1 MPPIPPA
8 RAPRP
13 CAREQARDREQPR
26 GRRTARWSLRLAAIL
41 LSGGLVLGT
50 GTPALADDGAVT
62 DHEAT
67 AAEGE
72 AVTVDLMDG
81 AEGVT
86 AGSARL
92 LLDGLPSGSTLTSD
106 GRRAQVPSQG
116 TWQLSTDG
124 TSLTFTPIGP
134 RLGREP
140 SPIRYTA
147 RDASGDA
154 VTPAVVTVSTP
165 VIQDMVRSAPFGQSV
180 DLPVSEV
187 DENVVPGSLRLVAA
201 PGVQGVELAEDGTRA
216 TVPGQGTWAL
226 DRATGHVRFT
236 PDSDAVHTVNPI
248 GIRGSDADGAETAT
262 ALLSIGYAALTDR
275 VVAEHPG
282 SVVQFAPM
290 DGSRNVRA
298 DSLRFLTDGAPDG
311 AQLSKDGLTLTV
323 SGQGT
328 WTLDLDARIARF
340 TPEEGVTASPDPVP
354 YGGLGLYAD
363 NPVSAMLVAEY
374 TAYPPT
380 ARADQLRG
388 RPGEVLSVDLLA
400 NDTPGRAS
408 DPLRARTVRLFSPRA
423 ANADE
428 LTDGTGTRL
437 VVPGEGEYTVR
448 GDGVLTFVPES
459 GFRGTGGSVEYV
471 VEDSAG
477 IVVTAPV
484 SVDVDPQ
491 APAVAAGGDAGGINS
506 MLEGI
511 RPSRTP
517 TFTVFATVAALLVF
531 AGAASLWIGGRMEA
545 DRRSLRG

>member
-1 MPPIPPA
+1 V
-8 RAPRP
+8 
-13 CAREQARDREQPR
+13 
-26 GRRTARWSLRLAAIL
+26 AAIL
-41 LSGGLVLGT
+41 LSGVLVLGT
-50 GTPALADDGAVT
+50 GGPALADDGAVT

-72 AVTVDLMDG
+72 TVTVDLMDG
-81 AEGVT
+81 AEDIT

-116 TWQLSTDG
+116 TWQLSDDG
-124 TSLTFTPIGP
+124 TSVTFTPIGP

-147 RDASGDA
+147 RGASGDA
-154 VTPAVVTVSTP
+154 VTPGVVTISTP
-165 VIQDMVRSAPFGQSV
+165 VIQDMVRSAPFGDPV

-201 PGVQGVELAEDGTRA
+201 PGVQGVDLEDDGTRA
-216 TVPGQGTWAL
+216 TVPGQGTWTL
-226 DRATGHVRFT
+226 DRSTGHVRFT
-236 PDSDAVHTVNPI
+236 PDSDAVRSVNPI

-262 ALLSIGYAALTDR
+262 ALLSIGYAELTDR

-298 DSLRFLTDGAPDG
+298 DSLRFLADGVPDG
-311 AQLSKDGLTLTV
+311 ARLSDDGQTLTV
-323 SGQGT
+323 PGQGT

-363 NPVSAMLVAEY
+363 NPASAMLVAEY
-374 TAYPPT
+374 ADDPPT

-388 RPGEVLSVDLLA
+388 RPGDVLSVDLLA

-408 DPLRARTVRLFSPRA
+408 EPLRARTVRLFSPRA

-428 LTDGTGTRL
+428 LTDGAGKRL

-459 GFRGTGGSVEYV
+459 GFRGAGGSLEYV

-477 IVVTAPV
+477 TVVTAPV

-491 APAVAAGGDAGGINS
+491 APAVAPGGDAGGINS

-511 RPSRTP
+511 RPARTP

-545 DRRSLRG
+545 DRRSLKS